1 MFWKLYQKNRAQNS
15 AAGFTLIELLV
26 VIAIIGLL
34 SSVVLAS
41 LGSVRLRARDAAIK
55 QIVAQMRAIM
65 ATQFAENPAS
75 PYYFGGSNPQ
85 RLIANDASGTFVN
98 SCDTRLTAGGFTTE
112 NYNNLLSLCNQLAK
126 LVKPVGT
133 ASAVYV
139 FLGFADFATLPAPCS
154 TANNCYTLI
163 VRLPSGANDTY
174 YCASGILG
182 FNGQVSAVDTG
193 AWTSPG
199 CWRNP

>member
-1 MFWKLYQKNRAQNS
+1 MRIKLCHKKHTLNS
-15 AAGFTLIELLV
+15 VAGFTLIELLV

-34 SSVVLAS
+34 SSTVLAS

-55 QIVAQMRAIM
+55 QIVAQMRSIM
-65 ATQFAENPAS
+65 ANQFAENPNS
-75 PYYFGGSNPQ
+75 PLYFPGGNPQ
-85 RLIANDASGTFVN
+85 RLIANDAAGVFSN
-98 SCDTRLTAGGFTTE
+98 NCAARLTAGGFTGE
-112 NYNNLLSLCNQLAK
+112 NYTSLLSLCNQLAG
-126 LVKPVGT
+126 LVRPISSP
-133 ASAVYV
+133 SAVYA
-139 FLGFADFATLPAPCS
+139 FLGYADFATLPDPCR

-163 VRLPSGANDTY
+163 VRLPSGGNDIY